1 MHEMA
6 GNGDIK
12 AHVSTYDRMIGLMK
26 YGAIVVALVT
36 ALVIWLIAG

>member
-1 MHEMA
+1 MA

-12 AHVSTYDRMIGLMK
+12 AHIGTYDRMIGLMK
-26 YGAIVVALVT
+26 YGAIAVALFA

>member
-1 MHEMA
+1 MA

-12 AHVSTYDRMIGLMK
+12 AHIGTYDRMIGMMK
-26 YGAIVVALVT
+26 VGAVVVGLIT